1 MLKRNREKELNKKAQ
16 KVKTM
21 KKFLFMASV
30 AAVAMCSLWGNG
42 TSKDMQLSALEK
54 ANIEALSGTN
64 DTDKIPPCTGPKVNG
79 NCQCT
84 NDKPCKDLTGC
95 Q

>member
-1 MLKRNREKELNKKAQ
+1 
-16 KVKTM
+16 
-21 KKFLFMASV
+21 MASV